1 MELLMYITDFIV
13 PVLILLIVVYGVL
26 EKVKVYDEFIR
37 GAKKGFY
44 TVIKIMPTLIGL
56 MVAVGILRASGFLEF
71 ISGVIGKFTDYI
83 GFPSQLVPLA
93 IVRMFSSSAAT
104 GLVLDLFKEYGTDSR
119 IGLIASIMMSCTET
133 IFYTMSVYFMAAKVK
148 KTRYTLTGALLATLA
163 GIMASVWLAAYV

>member
-1 MELLMYITDFIV
+1 MYISDFIV
-13 PVLILLIVVYGVL
+13 PAVILLVVAYGVS

-71 ISGVIGKFTDYI
+71 LAGLIGKVTDNI
-83 GFPSQLVPLA
+83 GFPSQLVPLS
-93 IVRMFSSSAAT
+93 IVKMFSSSAAT
-104 GLVLDLFKEYGTDSR
+104 GLLLDLFKEYGTDSR
-119 IGLIASIMMSCTET
+119 IGLIASIMLSCTET

-163 GIMASVWLAAYV
+163 GMIASVWLAGYV